1 MQAVDWCK
9 EKEKKNNLVVMT
21 FNTDN
26 FVKKLEM
33 AINHGTS
40 VMFEGLE
47 TEIDPI
53 IDPVLEKNITK
64 EAGVEMITLGD
75 SKIEYD

>member
-1 MQAVDWCK
+1 MQAVDWVK
-9 EKEKKNNLVVMT
+9 EKEKKNNLTILT

-26 FVKKLEM
+26 FVKKLEQ
-33 AINHGTS
+33 AIKFGS
-40 VMFEGLE
+40 SILFEGVE
-47 TEIDPI
+47 TELDPI

-75 SKIEYD
+75 SKIEYN